1 MMQQTNSLI
10 RRKFLYA
17 ALMAAWLAGMGP
29 VRALAQEAPAGP
41 APSAG
46 TVEAGKTISETG
58 KASSKRLTLALPGG
72 NLSYTATAEMMPI
85 VDGKGETTAR
95 LFVASYTLEDK
106 DPATRPV
113 TFLFNGG
120 PGAASAFLH
129 LGVVGPRVLV
139 TNQDGTLPRP
149 PAKLMDNPETWLGFT
164 DLVFVDPVGTGYSR
178 ATGKDDDAEKRF
190 WGVKGDVGSLSE
202 IVRL

>member
-1 MMQQTNSLI
+1 
-10 RRKFLYA
+10 
-17 ALMAAWLAGMGP
+17 
-29 VRALAQEAPAGP
+29 
-41 APSAG
+41 
-46 TVEAGKTISETG
+46 
-58 KASSKRLTLALPGG
+58 
-72 NLSYTATAEMMPI
+72 MPI

-95 LFVASYTLEDK
+95 LFVASYTLKDK

-139 TNQDGTLPRP
+139 TNPDGTLPRP
-149 PAKLMDNPETWLGFT
+149 PATLMDNPETWLAFT

-190 WGVKGDVGSLSE
+190 WGVKGDVSSLSE
-202 IVRL
+202 IVRLWLTQERALGLAQVSGGGELWRLPRRDDGARSPAECRDRAERHGSGLAGAGVLPAAGRRS